1 MPCTI
6 AATFLRYT
14 LYAHEQ
20 NDHYSFFIF
29 FSCLVDWSLLS
40 QDVGIFGYS
49 RKNLTDE
56 DLRSIIASTLTCRVD
71 HLYVYISCS
80 WHKLGIFY
88 SLNDAY
94 MFRENCG
101 DKMDAFLSRTYY
113 INGGYDNRDG
123 MSRLDERM
131 KQIEVSLC
139 VFSNI
144 WTDKH
149 RQFNNTLPAS
159 IL

>member
-1 MPCTI
+1 
-6 AATFLRYT
+6 
-14 LYAHEQ
+14 
-20 NDHYSFFIF
+20 
-29 FSCLVDWSLLS
+29 
-40 QDVGIFGYS
+40 
-49 RKNLTDE
+49 
-56 DLRSIIASTLTCRVD
+56 
-71 HLYVYISCS
+71 
-80 WHKLGIFY
+80 
-88 SLNDAY
+88 

-113 INGGYDNRDG
+113 INGGYDNREG
-123 MSRLDERM
+123 MTRLDEKM
-131 KQIEVSLC
+131 KHIEVSLC